1 LDMIIGSGVIANRFK
16 DCSLQSKYL
25 IFAGSVNDSS
35 IQDKNI
41 IQAEEKAVTDAL
53 SEYNDSTF
61 VYFSS
66 CSILDP
72 EAVHAPYVQHKV
84 NMEKLIQSSAKSFLI
99 FRLPQVMGFLDA
111 KSSLVNFLVE
121 AIGNQKKFELWCN
134 AQKNIIDIDDVY
146 EIVVEVLKRGILTKK
161 IVNIASSH
169 QTSVIQLVNE
179 IEKFLGLNAN
189 YILVNKGTSYD
200 LDISAIKPVLSDLNI
215 DFGEAYIQIGLNK
228 YFGHLLTPSQII

>member
-1 LDMIIGSGVIANRFK
+1 MIIGRGVIANRFN
-16 DCSLQSKYL
+16 DCSLQLKYL

-35 IQDKNI
+35 IHDKNI

-66 CSILDP
+66 CSIFDS
-72 EAVHAPYVQHKV
+72 EAAHTPYVQHKV

-99 FRLPQVMGFLDA
+99 FRLPQVIGFLDT
-111 KSSLVNFLVE
+111 KSSLVNFLVD

-179 IEKFLGLNAN
+179 IEKFFGLTAN
-189 YILVNKGTSYD
+189 YTLVNKGTSYD
-200 LDISAIKPVLSDLNI
+200 LDIFAIKPVLSDLHI
-215 DFGEAYIQIGLNK
+215 EFGEAYIQTALNK
-228 YFGHLLTPSQII
+228 YFGHLLIPPPK

>member
-1 LDMIIGSGVIANRFK
+1 MIIGKGVIANRFK
-16 DCSLQSKYL
+16 DCSLQLKYL
-25 IFAGSVNDSS
+25 IFAGSVNDAS

-66 CSILDP
+66 CSILDS
-72 EAVHAPYVQHKV
+72 EAAHTPYVQHKV
-84 NMEKLIQSSAKSFLI
+84 HMEKLIQSSAKSFLI
-99 FRLPQVMGFLDA
+99 FRLPQVIGFFDT
-111 KSSLVNFLVE
+111 KSSLVNFLVD
-121 AIGNQKKFELWCN
+121 AIVNQKKFELWCN

-146 EIVVEVLKRGILTKK
+146 EIVVEVLKRRILTKK

-179 IEKFLGLNAN
+179 IEKFFGLTAN

-200 LDISAIKPVLSDLNI
+200 LDIFPIKPVLSDLHI
-215 DFGEAYIQIGLNK
+215 EFGEAYIQTSLNK
-228 YFGHLLTPSQII
+228 YFGHLLIPPK